1 MGEKKFGLFISPPAG
16 GKGSTIKPFNRA
28 TVPISMSGVLKQW
41 KTHSEYGCAI
51 QHAFKEGTLVPDHIV
66 AKAFDQAWEEIKP
79 ALGNQVPMLDG
90 GMRTIHQANLVM
102 KILHKDG
109 FMPYVILMPTPT
121 EICLERAKSRMREDD
136 YLIKARLEEYKRV
149 TIPLMKSLHKR
160 RKSMHLLLVYGAL
173 PLRQRVERVAEFL
186 GINPDEKV
194 LLEVCS
200 TIQN

>member
-41 KTHSEYGCAI
+41 KTHSEYGRAI

-66 AKAFDQAWEEIKP
+66 AKAFDQAWEEIKTT
-79 ALGNQVPMLDG
+79 LDNRVPMLDG
-90 GMRTIHQANLVM
+90 CVRTMHQVHLVI
-102 KILHKDG
+102 KTLHKDG
-109 FMPYVILMPTPT
+109 FTPYVVLMPTPT
-121 EICLERAKSRMREDD
+121 EVCLERAKNRKREDD
-136 YLIKARLEEYKRV
+136 YLIKERLEEYKRV
-149 TIPLMKSLHKR
+149 TIPLMKSLHKG

-173 PLRQRVERVAEFL
+173 PLRRRVERVAEFL
-186 GINPDEKV
+186 DIIPDEKV
-194 LLEVCS
+194 PLEVCS